1 MRGQGTVPSC
11 RCFIRTGSSGPHS
24 NAGPSTPMAKRAPHI
39 TGLEIDPS
47 AITAA
52 AVGTD
57 GRLSVTNA
65 AYVPLEPGVI
75 RDGEVQDVAALAAVL
90 KTLFAD
96 HKDLDKRVRIGIAN
110 QRIVLRV
117 IELPV
122 IKDEKELAVA
132 VRFQAQDQIPMPLDS
147 AVLDFRVLDIID
159 TPEGPRQRVAVVAA
173 RRDMIDRVLLA
184 VREAGLKPEGIDLAA
199 FGMVRALH
207 HHARPRET
215 VVYLSVAGVT
225 NLAVAQGTVCSFTR
239 VIGGGLEGLAVELA
253 ERRALTLEHAA
264 GWLTHVGLQEPVEL
278 LSGYAEDREI
288 IEDARAILVDGVR
301 RIGGEVRNS
310 VDFHQGFGSEAAVQ
324 RCVLTGP
331 VVAVPGFTATLAAEL
346 GIPVEAGEL
355 QTPPGLEGGRLA
367 VAAGLAIE
375 EALVA

>member
-1 MRGQGTVPSC
+1 
-11 RCFIRTGSSGPHS
+11 
-24 NAGPSTPMAKRAPHI
+24 MAKRTPHL

-47 AITAA
+47 SVTAA

-57 GRLSVTNA
+57 GALSVTTA
-65 AYVPLEPGVI
+65 AYAPLEPGVI
-75 RDGEVQDVAALAAVL
+75 RDGEVQDVAGLAQVL
-90 KTLFAD
+90 RTLFAD

-122 IKDEKELAVA
+122 IKDPKELATA

-147 AVLDFRVLDIID
+147 AVLDFRALDIID
-159 TPEGPRQRVAVVAA
+159 TDAGPRQRVAVVAA
-173 RRDMIDRVLLA
+173 RRDMIDRVLSA
-184 VREAGLKPEGIDLAA
+184 VRDAGLKPEGIDLAA

-207 HHARPRET
+207 HHGKPGET
-215 VVYLSVAGVT
+215 VVYVSVAGVT
-225 NLAVAQGTVCSFTR
+225 NLAVAQGTVCTFTR
-239 VIGGGLEGLAVELA
+239 VIGGGLDALAVELA
-253 ERRALTLEHAA
+253 ERRGLTLEHAS
-264 GWLTHVGLQEPVEL
+264 GWLVHVGLEQPVEML
-278 LSGYAEDREI
+278 KGYADDRDI
-288 IEDARAILVDGVR
+288 IDDARAILMDGVR

-310 VDFHQGFGSEAAVQ
+310 VDFHQGSGAAASVQ

-331 VVAVPGFTATLAAEL
+331 AVAVAGFAAALGAEL
-346 GIPVEAGEL
+346 NIPVEAG
-355 QTPPGLEGGRLA
+355 TMKVPPGLEAGRLA